1 MRVFFI
7 FSMKNFHTLRP
18 SLAKA
23 ISKVEDPELFIS
35 IVDLGLLYNITLD
48 TDDTVRISL
57 TLTTI
62 GCPLFDTIEKKVREE
77 VKNILPAK
85 TNFIIDILF
94 DPPWSLDMVSPSA
107 KAELGII

>member
-1 MRVFFI
+1 
-7 FSMKNFHTLRP
+7 MKNFYTLRP
-18 SLAKA
+18 AIAKA
-23 ISKVEDPELFIS
+23 VSKVEDPELFIS

-77 VKNILPAK
+77 VRKILPEK
-85 TNFIIDILF
+85 IPFVIDILF
-94 DPPWSLDMVSPSA
+94 DPPWSLVMVSPSA
-107 KAELGII
+107 KAELGIM

>member
-1 MRVFFI
+1 
-7 FSMKNFHTLRP
+7 MKNFHTLRP

-107 KAELGII
+107 KAELGIM